1 MIEVDTLLAALDAAP
16 DDATRAVVIAAAPLA
31 TLDALAATLAYR
43 AFMAGT
49 TRQLAADDAARAAF
63 TRSLQAAPDDAA
75 RLAII
80 RATAPAFVAEYQ
92 WVQRAT
98 SDRWMKRY
106 LQMIHFGD
114 PR

>member
-1 MIEVDTLLAALDAAP
+1 MTEAHTLLAALDAATC
-16 DDATRAVVIAAAPLA
+16 DAERSALIAAAPLA
-31 TLDALAATLAYR
+31 VLDALRATLAYR
-43 AFMAGT
+43 TLIDGT
-49 TRQLAADDAARAAF
+49 AREMQEEATAQAAF